1 MYDDDVQTPIS
12 VAASDRYYKVAKFP
26 TRNIKTPIVLVYGGS
41 DSLVDIGVMLRE
53 LPSHTTAKEIPH
65 FEHLDF
71 LWARE
76 VHSLVF
82 PHIFEAL
89 AAYAGRDFAE
99 DAGQSNGR
107 SARPRVA
114 SQPHANLF
122 ENYVDD
128 KVPYFPC
135 FCERLQS
142 VS

>member
-41 DSLVDIGVMLRE
+41 DSLVDIGVMLKE
-53 LPSHTTAKEIPH
+53 LPNHTTAKEIPH

-82 PHIFEAL
+82 PHIFDAL
-89 AAYAGRDFAE
+89 AAYAGQDFAE
-99 DAGQSNGR
+99 DVGKSNGH

-114 SQPHANLF
+114 SQPHASLF

-128 KVPYFPC
+128 KVPKLPC
-135 FCERLQS
+135 FRE
-142 VS
+142 

>member
-41 DSLVDIGVMLRE
+41 DSLVEIGVMLKE
-53 LPSHTTAKEIPH
+53 LPNHTTAKEIPH

-82 PHIFEAL
+82 PHIFQAL
-89 AAYAGRDFAE
+89 AAYAGGEFAE
-99 DAGQSNGR
+99 DLGKSNGP
-107 SARPRVA
+107 SGRPRVA
-114 SQPHANLF
+114 SQPHTNLL
-122 ENYVDD
+122 ESYVDD
-128 KVPYFPC
+128 TVLNPPRF
-135 FCERLQS
+135 RL
-142 VS
+142 